1 MSHDR
6 ANPRR
11 IKIHGAGSIG
21 NHLAHAARSLGWGV
35 AVCDVDPAALERMR
49 NELYPGRYGR
59 WDDQIE
65 LYGSADA
72 PRGGFDVIHI
82 GTPPESHVPL
92 ALEALEEAP
101 GAILIEKPL
110 SPPAMEGVDELVRRA
125 EEQKAL
131 VFVGYDHVV
140 GRGVEKV
147 TGLVQSAAIGKIQA
161 IDVEFREHWSGILK
175 AHPWLSGPADSYLGS
190 TARGGGAS
198 GEHSHALNLWQYF
211 AHVTDAGD
219 ITEVSARM
227 SWLGDGGLNCDRLC
241 LVTLETQRGILGRVA
256 QDVITQPPRKNAT
269 LYGTEGTLSWKAGPG
284 PNLDTVI
291 LSRSG
296 SEDETFTIE
305 KSRPDDFIR
314 ELRHIE
320 ARLGRPQEAVKS
332 PLWFLRGVET
342 MRVLAAALDDDSR
355 RRQLR

>member
-1 MSHDR
+1 MSQGR
-6 ANPRR
+6 KKARS

-35 AVCDVDPAALERMR
+35 AVCDVNPAALERMR

-82 GTPPESHVPL
+82 GTPPEWHVSL
-92 ALEALEEAP
+92 AMDALEESP
-101 GAILIEKPL
+101 GAILVEKPL
-110 SPPAMEGVDELVRRA
+110 SPPAMDGVDELVRRA
-125 EEQKAL
+125 EGQNAL

-140 GRGVEKV
+140 GCAVEKV

-175 AHPWLSGPADSYLGS
+175 AHPWLSGPADTYLGV

-211 AHVTDAGD
+211 ARVVGAGD
-219 ITEVSARM
+219 ITRVRACM
-227 SWLGDGGLNCDRLC
+227 SWLREGELDCDTVC
-241 LVTLETQRGILGRVA
+241 LLALETETGLLGRVV
-256 QDVITQPPRKNAT
+256 QDVITRPPRKTAT
-269 LYGTEGTLSWKAGPG
+269 LYGTEGTLTWNAGPD
-284 PNLDTVI
+284 PSLDTVV

-296 SEDETFTIE
+296 TEDETITIE
-305 KSRPDDFIR
+305 TSRPDDFIR

-332 PLWFLRGVET
+332 PLWLMRGVET
-342 MRVLAAALDDDSR
+342 MRVLSAALEDD
-355 RRQLR
+355 LRNHGAR

>member
-1 MSHDR
+1 MSQDR
-6 ANPRR
+6 THTRS

-35 AVCDVDPAALERMR
+35 VVCDISQAALDRMR
-49 NELYPGRYGR
+49 GELYPGRYGG
-59 WDDQIE
+59 WDERIE
-65 LYGSADA
+65 LYRSADA

-92 ALEALEEAP
+92 ALDALDESP

-110 SPPAMEGVDELVRRA
+110 SPPTMEGVDQLIRRA
-125 EEQKAL
+125 GEQGAL

-147 TGLVQSAAIGKIQA
+147 TDLVAAGAIGQVQA

-175 AHPWLSGPADSYLGS
+175 AHPWLSGPADTYLGF

-211 AHVTDAGD
+211 ARVADAGD
-219 ITEVSARM
+219 IAAVDARL
-227 SWLGDGGLNCDRLC
+227 SWLRDGGLACDRVCML
-241 LVTLETQRGILGRVA
+241 TIETKSGLLGRVV
-256 QDVITQPPRKNAT
+256 QDVITQPPRKYAA
-269 LYGTEGTLSWKAGPG
+269 LYGTDGTVTWKAGPG
-284 PNLDTVI
+284 PNLDTVT
-291 LSRSG
+291 LSRAG
-296 SEDETFTIE
+296 SAEETFKIE

-314 ELRHIE
+314 ELKHVDALLDR
-320 ARLGRPQEAVKS
+320 RQDAVNS
-332 PLWFLRGVET
+332 PLWYLHGVDT
-342 MRVLAAALDDDSR
+342 MRVIAAALD
-355 RRQLR
+355 QQKQ